1 MHVCMCTRQCIFY
14 NFCNIAFQVWFS
26 NRRAKMRKQESS
38 SKDENGDSDAKQ
50 NGRQST
56 QSTIIPPSSLNYIQN
71 HFAIQT
77 DSENA
82 GYPSHELKPH
92 LTELRPIAESTLGNI
107 QSIFIPA
114 SQQNGYEVISNNSSF
129 LTPSPQSNPVFTI
142 GVSQSSSPKILENES
157 EDRVVSIKTET
168 PPDTPASE
176 STQMS
181 FSSKLEFC

>member
-1 MHVCMCTRQCIFY
+1 
-14 NFCNIAFQVWFS
+14 
-26 NRRAKMRKQESS
+26 MRKQESS
-38 SKDENGDSDAKQ
+38 SKDENGNVDPKQ
-50 NGRQST
+50 NGRHTSQS
-56 QSTIIPPSSLNYIQN
+56 SIIPPTSLNYMQN

-82 GYPSHELKPH
+82 GFPSHELKPH

-107 QSIFIPA
+107 QSIFIPS

-142 GVSQSSSPKILENES
+142 GMSQSTSPKLLDNEA
-157 EDRVVSIKTET
+157 EERVVSIKTET

-176 STQMS
+176 STHMS
-181 FSSKLEFC
+181 FSSEYDSA